1 MRAAAKENA
10 GHSAGHDTEQHT
22 GKTLVLGAA
31 GFIGTNLCNALT
43 RQGADLILF
52 DRFFAEDKTAM
63 WAGKAQLLTGS
74 FDGQTDFDQLT
85 EGVETVYHLIS
96 TTCPTNSN
104 LDIAAEY
111 TDNVLPT
118 VRLLDACVR
127 SGVKRVVFLSS
138 GGTVYGKDHTGVCRE
153 EDDAFPISSYGVQ
166 KLTIEKLL
174 YLYEYLHGLDYRIVR
189 LSNPYGPHQ
198 RPDGVQGVVTTFLYR
213 TLKGEPIRLY
223 GDGSVV
229 RDYIYI
235 DDAVRGILA
244 IAADGAPRRLY
255 NLGSGQGTSV
265 AQLIELLPEVTG
277 IAPVVEHLPA
287 RAADVPVNILDV
299 ARFHAD
305 YDIGA
310 FLPLKEG
317 MRRTVEFF
325 RNAGI

>member
-1 MRAAAKENA
+1 MTVNN
-10 GHSAGHDTEQHT
+10 
-22 GKTLVLGAA
+22 GKTLVLGAG
-31 GFIGTNLCNALT
+31 GFIGTNLCGALCA
-43 RQGADLILF
+43 RGADLILF
-52 DRFFAEDKTAM
+52 DRFFAPEKAEK
-63 WAGKAQLLTGS
+63 WQGQAQLVTGS
-74 FDGQTDFDQLT
+74 FDGETDFDSLT
-85 EGVETVYHLIS
+85 EGVQTVYHLIS

-104 LDIAAEY
+104 MDIAAEY

-127 SGVKRVVFLSS
+127 NGVQRVIFLSS

-174 YLYEYLHGLDYRIVR
+174 YLYQYLHGLDYRIIR

-229 RDYIYI
+229 RDYIFI

-244 IAADGAPRRLY
+244 IAQDGAPRRLY

-265 AQLIELLPEVTG
+265 AELIRLLPEVTG
-277 IAPVVEHLPA
+277 QTPVVEHLPA

-299 ARFHAD
+299 SRFHAD
-305 YDIGA
+305 FDIGA

-317 MRRTVEFF
+317 MRRTVDFF
-325 RNAGI
+325 KNAEL

>member
-1 MRAAAKENA
+1 MTVNNK
-10 GHSAGHDTEQHT
+10 
-22 GKTLVLGAA
+22 KTLVLGAG
-31 GFIGTNLCNALT
+31 GFIGTNLCGALCA
-43 RQGADLILF
+43 RGEDLILF
-52 DRFFAEDKTAM
+52 DRFFAPEKAEK
-63 WAGKAQLLTGS
+63 WQGQAQLVTGS
-74 FDGQTDFDQLT
+74 FDGETDFDSLT
-85 EGVETVYHLIS
+85 EGVQTVYHLIS

-104 LDIAAEY
+104 MDIAAEY

-127 SGVKRVVFLSS
+127 SGVQRVIFLSS

-174 YLYEYLHGLDYRIVR
+174 YLYQYLHGLDYRIIR

-213 TLKGEPIRLY
+213 TLMGEPIRLY

-229 RDYIYI
+229 RDYIFI

-244 IAADGAPRRLY
+244 IAQDGAPRRLY

-277 IAPVVEHLPA
+277 KKPVVEHLPA

-299 ARFHAD
+299 SRFHAD
-305 YDIGA
+305 FDIGA
-310 FLPLKEG
+310 FIPLKEG
-317 MRRTVEFF
+317 MRRTVDFF
-325 RNAGI
+325 KNAEL

>member
-1 MRAAAKENA
+1 MTVNNK
-10 GHSAGHDTEQHT
+10 
-22 GKTLVLGAA
+22 KTLVLGAG
-31 GFIGTNLCNALT
+31 GFIGTNLCGALCA
-43 RQGADLILF
+43 RGEDLILF
-52 DRFFAEDKTAM
+52 DRFFAPEKAEK
-63 WAGKAQLLTGS
+63 WQGQAQLVTGS
-74 FDGQTDFDQLT
+74 FDGETDFDSLT
-85 EGVETVYHLIS
+85 EGVQTVYHLIS

-104 LDIAAEY
+104 MDIAAEY

-127 SGVKRVVFLSS
+127 NGVQRVIFLSS

-174 YLYEYLHGLDYRIVR
+174 YLYQYLHGLDYRIIR

-213 TLKGEPIRLY
+213 TLMGEPIRLY

-229 RDYIYI
+229 RDYIFI

-244 IAADGAPRRLY
+244 IAQDGAPRRLY

-265 AQLIELLPEVTG
+265 AELIRLLPEVTG
-277 IAPVVEHLPA
+277 KKPVVEHLPA

-299 ARFHAD
+299 SRFHAD
-305 YDIGA
+305 FDIGA
-310 FLPLKEG
+310 FIPLKEG
-317 MRRTVEFF
+317 MRRTVDFF
-325 RNAGI
+325 KNAEL

>member
-1 MRAAAKENA
+1 MTVNN
-10 GHSAGHDTEQHT
+10 
-22 GKTLVLGAA
+22 GKTLVLGAG
-31 GFIGTNLCNALT
+31 GFIGTNLCGALCA
-43 RQGADLILF
+43 RGEDLILF
-52 DRFFAEDKTAM
+52 DRFFAQE
-63 WAGKAQLLTGS
+63 KAQKWQGQAQLVTGN
-74 FDGQTDFDQLT
+74 FDGETDFDSLT
-85 EGVETVYHLIS
+85 KGVQTVYHLVS

-104 LDIAAEY
+104 MDIAAEY

-127 SGVKRVVFLSS
+127 SGVQRVIFLSS

-174 YLYEYLHGLDYRIVR
+174 YLYQYLHGLDYRIIR

-213 TLKGEPIRLY
+213 TLMGEPIRLY

-229 RDYIYI
+229 RDYIFI

-244 IAADGAPRRLY
+244 IAQDGAPRRLY

-265 AQLIELLPEVTG
+265 AELIRLLPEVTG
-277 IAPVVEHLPA
+277 KKPVVEHLPA

-299 ARFHAD
+299 SWFHAD
-305 YDIGA
+305 FDIGA

-317 MRRTVEFF
+317 MRRTVDFF
-325 RNAGI
+325 KNAEL